1 MPRYPISRSTNFIV
15 EDESWNVIEYD
26 HTSVPGTIYLSLTEG
41 KINMIYDDLINNIA
55 DTDKMANYQLSIPEQ
70 TQTFVVGQE
79 IIPSFTLTKNGVP
92 YNASIN
98 LLPQD
103 NQIVKLVDG
112 KLKAVAEGI
121 TTLVVQLQEYPQIQ
135 QTLTIEVSNTKDIF
149 SAYIEG
155 PAFLR
160 LNRNGT
166 YILKGTSDIK
176 NKTINFTIN
185 NSELAEIEES
195 NNDSCVIH
203 ANDKNILGEFT
214 LTATCDGHDY
224 TKIITIKP
232 LW

>member
-55 DTDKMANYQLSIPEQ
+55 DTDKMANYQLSIPKQ

-166 YILKGTSDIK
+166 YIFKGTSDMT
-176 NKTINFTIN
+176 NKIINFVIN